1 MGTKVV
7 VKFRIKPRRAKA
19 PATGK
24 SKSSTENLLITMR
37 VTYGGLRMEFSTGFS
52 IDAGK
57 WDAKEGRSIGKDE
70 SDNKINDGLMQIVSH
85 VHYTVD
91 YFRVKEIE
99 PTQRQFKE
107 TFQNFR
113 DGTFTPP
120 RQQRFKPVNNYLNFW
135 DVYQEYIISNSKRK
149 QWTLSTKK
157 KYVTI
162 RHNLIGFRD
171 WKRSFGLPHFDLTF
185 DYLDESGLQSFV
197 DYLSDILKYRNSTIN
212 KNMVML
218 KVVMRWAYHKHYHN
232 NTVFETVK
240 TNMKSAPKKVVFF
253 NMKELKQLEEYEIPK
268 QNSHLEKTRDVFLF
282 MCYTGLRYSDVA
294 NLKRCDIQ
302 ENRIEIVTEKT
313 NVVLSIDLNSHSRR
327 VLQKYERYRF
337 KKDAALP
344 MISNQKMNQN
354 LHELCKLAG
363 FNQPI
368 RIINYQGCQRID
380 EIKPKYEVIGTHTGR
395 RSFICNA
402 ISMGIPPQVV
412 MKWTGHS
419 DYKAMKPYID
429 VCDEIKAEAMKKF
442 DDP

>member
-37 VTYGGLRMEFSTGFS
+37 VTYGGLRMEFSIGFS

-85 VHYTVD
+85 VHYTVN

-99 PTQRQFKE
+99 PTQGQFKE

-218 KVVMRWAYHKHYHN
+218 KVVMCWAYRKHYHN

-302 ENRIEIVTEKT
+302 ENRIEIVTERQM
-313 NVVLSIDLNSHSRR
+313 L
-327 VLQKYERYRF
+327 Y
-337 KKDAALP
+337 
-344 MISNQKMNQN
+344 
-354 LHELCKLAG
+354 
-363 FNQPI
+363 
-368 RIINYQGCQRID
+368 
-380 EIKPKYEVIGTHTGR
+380 
-395 RSFICNA
+395 
-402 ISMGIPPQVV
+402 
-412 MKWTGHS
+412 
-419 DYKAMKPYID
+419 
-429 VCDEIKAEAMKKF
+429 
-442 DDP
+442 

>member
-1 MGTKVV
+1 
-7 VKFRIKPRRAKA
+7 
-19 PATGK
+19 
-24 SKSSTENLLITMR
+24 
-37 VTYGGLRMEFSTGFS
+37 
-52 IDAGK
+52 
-57 WDAKEGRSIGKDE
+57 
-70 SDNKINDGLMQIVSH
+70 MQIVSH

-99 PTQRQFKE
+99 PTQGQFKE

-218 KVVMRWAYHKHYHN
+218 KVVMRWAYCKHYHN

-442 DDP
+442 DDS